1 MVSFWRGLLS
11 ACPARMTLPLH
22 AEQDESQ
29 LIERARDGE
38 LDAFN
43 LLIQTYERP
52 VYNLC
57 FRMLSSQQAAEDA
70 AQEAFISAFRSLSS
84 FRGGSFRSW
93 LFRIASNACYDEMR
107 RQKARPARSLD
118 APAGEG
124 DRRIDVPDEAHS
136 LDEHVQN
143 VELREA
149 LRQALMELPPDQRL
163 VIVLCDVQG
172 MDYAEIAD
180 VTNTNLGTVKSRI
193 NRARLRLRGAL
204 QANAELLPSHL
215 RQT

>member
-1 MVSFWRGLLS
+1 
-11 ACPARMTLPLH
+11 MTVHLH

-29 LIERARDGE
+29 LIGRAREGE

-43 LLIQTYERP
+43 LLIDAYERP

-57 FRMLSSQQAAEDA
+57 LRMLSSVQAAEDA
-70 AQEAFISAFRSLSS
+70 AQEAFISAFRSLAS

-107 RQKARPARSLD
+107 RQRARPVRSLD
-118 APAGEG
+118 TPAAD
-124 DRRIDVPDEAHS
+124 DRPQMDFPSDAHS

-149 LRQALMELPPDQRL
+149 LRDALMELPPDQRL
-163 VIVLCDVQG
+163 VIVLRDVQG
-172 MDYAEIAD
+172 MDYDEIAE

-193 NRARLRLRGAL
+193 NRARSRLRTAL
-204 QANAELLPSHL
+204 QTRSELLPSHL

>member
-1 MVSFWRGLLS
+1 M
-11 ACPARMTLPLH
+11 H

-29 LIERARDGE
+29 LIRRARDGD

-43 LLIQTYERP
+43 TLIEGYERP

-57 FRMLSSQQAAEDA
+57 FRMLSSQQPAEDA
-70 AQEAFISAFRSLSS
+70 AQEAFISAYRSLAS

-118 APAGEG
+118 APLSD
-124 DRRIDVPDEAHS
+124 DRRIDVPDEAHT
-136 LDEHVQN
+136 LDEHVEN
-143 VELREA
+143 IELGEA
-149 LRQALMELPPDQRL
+149 LREALMELPPEQRL
-163 VIVLCDVQG
+163 VVVLCDVQG

-180 VTNTNLGTVKSRI
+180 VTSTNLGTVKSRI
-193 NRARLRLRGAL
+193 NRARGRLREAL
-204 QANAELLPSHL
+204 QARPELLPTHL

>member
-1 MVSFWRGLLS
+1 
-11 ACPARMTLPLH
+11 MTVHLQP
-22 AEQDESQ
+22 EQDESQ
-29 LIERARDGE
+29 LIRRAREGE

-43 LLIQTYERP
+43 LLIDAYERP

-57 FRMLSSQQAAEDA
+57 LRMLSSVQAAEDA
-70 AQEAFISAFRSLSS
+70 AQEAFISAFRSLAS

-107 RQKARPARSLD
+107 RQRARPVRSLD
-118 APAGEG
+118 TPAGD
-124 DRRIDVPDEAHS
+124 DRPQIDVPSDAHS

-149 LRQALMELPPDQRL
+149 LRDALMELPPDQRL
-163 VIVLCDVQG
+163 VIVLRDVQG
-172 MDYAEIAD
+172 MDYDEIAE

-193 NRARLRLRGAL
+193 NRARSRLRTAL
-204 QANAELLPSHL
+204 QTRSELLPSHL

>member
-1 MVSFWRGLLS
+1 MAV
-11 ACPARMTLPLH
+11 PLH

-29 LIERARDGE
+29 LIARAREGE

-43 LLIQTYERP
+43 LLIEIYERP

-57 FRMLSSQQAAEDA
+57 FRMLSSEQAAEDA
-70 AQEAFISAFRSLSS
+70 AQEAFISAFRSVAS

-107 RQKARPARSLD
+107 RRRSRPARSLD
-118 APAGEG
+118 VPTDE
-124 DRRIDVPDEAHS
+124 DHRQIDVPSEMQG

-143 VELREA
+143 AELREA
-149 LRQALMELPPDQRL
+149 LREALMGLPPDQRL
-163 VIVLCDVQG
+163 VIVLRDVHG
-172 MDYAEIAD
+172 MDYDEIAE
-180 VTNTNLGTVKSRI
+180 VTDTNLGTVKSRI
-193 NRARLRLRGAL
+193 NRARSRLRTAL
-204 QANAELLPSHL
+204 RARSELLPSHL

>member
-1 MVSFWRGLLS
+1 MAV
-11 ACPARMTLPLH
+11 PLH

-29 LIERARDGE
+29 LIRRAREGE

-43 LLIQTYERP
+43 LLIELHERP

-57 FRMLSSQQAAEDA
+57 YRMLSSEQAAEDA

-93 LFRIASNACYDEMR
+93 LYRIAANACYDEMR

-124 DRRIDVPDEAHS
+124 DRPIDVPDAAHS
-136 LDEHVQN
+136 LDEHVEN
-143 VELREA
+143 VELGEA
-149 LRQALMELPPDQRL
+149 LRKALMELPADQRL
-163 VIVLCDVQG
+163 VIILCDVQG
-172 MDYAEIAD
+172 MDYAEIAQ

-193 NRARLRLRGAL
+193 NRARSRLREAL
-204 QANAELLPSHL
+204 QAEAELLPTHL

>member
-1 MVSFWRGLLS
+1 M
-11 ACPARMTLPLH
+11 ALPLH
-22 AEQDESQ
+22 AEQDEPQ
-29 LIERARDGE
+29 LIRRARDGE

-43 LLIQTYERP
+43 LLIEGYERP

-57 FRMLSSQQAAEDA
+57 FRMLSSQQPAEDA
-70 AQEAFISAFRSLSS
+70 AQEAFISAFRSLAS

-118 APAGEG
+118 APTSEGE
-124 DRRIDVPDEAHS
+124 RQMDVPDDAHS
-136 LDEHVQN
+136 LDEHVEN

-149 LRQALMELPPDQRL
+149 LKEALMELPPEQRL
-163 VIVLCDVQG
+163 VVVLCDVQG
-172 MDYAEIAD
+172 MDYAEIAE
-180 VTNTNLGTVKSRI
+180 VTDTNLGTVKSRI
-193 NRARLRLRGAL
+193 NRARGRLRELL

>member
-1 MVSFWRGLLS
+1 MAV
-11 ACPARMTLPLH
+11 PLH

-29 LIERARDGE
+29 LISRAREGE

-43 LLIQTYERP
+43 LLIEIYERP

-57 FRMLSSQQAAEDA
+57 FRMLSSEQAAEDA
-70 AQEAFISAFRSLSS
+70 AQEAFISAFRSVAS

-107 RQKARPARSLD
+107 RRRARPARSLD
-118 APAGEG
+118 APAGDD
-124 DRRIDVPDEAHS
+124 DRHIDVPGDVKS

-143 VELREA
+143 VELHEALREA
-149 LRQALMELPPDQRL
+149 LMDLPPDQRL
-163 VIVLCDVQG
+163 AIVLRDVQG
-172 MDYAEIAD
+172 MDYDEIAE
-180 VTNTNLGTVKSRI
+180 VTLTNLGTVKSRI
-193 NRARLRLRGAL
+193 NRARSRLRTAL
-204 QANAELLPSHL
+204 LARPELLPSHL